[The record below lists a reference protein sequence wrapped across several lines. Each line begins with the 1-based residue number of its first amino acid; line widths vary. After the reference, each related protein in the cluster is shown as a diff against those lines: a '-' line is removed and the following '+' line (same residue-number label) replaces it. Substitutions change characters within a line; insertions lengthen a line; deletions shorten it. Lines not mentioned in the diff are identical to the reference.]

1 MIFRGGLGFPRI
13 LHIADCDIPV
23 ATPSL
28 FAPSTYHTEK
38 VTAASRCSIQSVWIM
53 FIHKAVVM

>member
-28 FAPSTYHTEK
+28 FAPSKYHTEK
-38 VTAASRCSIQSVWIM
+38 VTAAFRCSFNQYGLCSYI
-53 FIHKAVVM
+53 KL

>member
-28 FAPSTYHTEK
+28 FAPSKYHTEK
-38 VTAASRCSIQSVWIM
+38 
-53 FIHKAVVM
+53 